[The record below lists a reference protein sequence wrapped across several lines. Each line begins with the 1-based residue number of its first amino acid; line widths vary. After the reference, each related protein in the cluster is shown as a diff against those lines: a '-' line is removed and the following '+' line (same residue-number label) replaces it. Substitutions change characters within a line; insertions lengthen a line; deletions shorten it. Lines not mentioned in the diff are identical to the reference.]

1 MKLSV
6 VDVQTIRLADIPDE
20 SKRSL
25 INELELINDLSVDE
39 LVKVLES
46 STKEIRK
53 AAYDKGHSVGFDEG
67 HDDIDD
73 EVESSFDEGHDKG
86 YDEGYDE
93 GFNNGYSKA
102 VDKYNKKRE

>member
-25 INELELINDLSVDE
+25 INELELIDDLSVDE
-39 LVKVLES
+39 LVKVLEF

-53 AAYDKGHSVGFDEG
+53 AAYDKGRSVGFDEG
-67 HDDIDD
+67 HDDIND
-73 EVESSFDEGHDKG
+73 EVESSFDEGHDK
-86 YDEGYDE
+86 GYDE

-102 VDKYNKKRE
+102 VDKYNKERE